1 MATYHE
7 LKAQLADLAR
17 RAEEAKALEIQAV
30 IDDIRAK
37 VAEYGLTEED
47 IFGRR
52 SRAQTKRAFISIPK
66 YRDPKTG
73 AEWTGHGRAPAWIK
87 AVKDRT
93 AFLIAGPAGAA
104 PVKHTSGKAAGKG
117 AASEKTTGSNVAE
130 TKSVRRV
137 NRGAAGKETAQATE

>member
-17 RAEEAKALEIQAV
+17 QAEEVKAVEVQAV

-37 VAEYGLTEED
+37 VAEYGLTEND
-47 IFGRR
+47 IFGRQR
-52 SRAQTKRAFISIPK
+52 RTQTKRAFTGVPQ

-87 AVKDRT
+87 AAKDRT
-93 AFLIAGPAGAA
+93 KFLIAGSAGAA
-104 PVKHTSGKAAGKG
+104 AVKHPSRPAAGKG
-117 AASEKTTGSNVAE
+117 AATKKAAAKRGAEKKLARR
-130 TKSVRRV
+130 VRR
-137 NRGAAGKETAQATE
+137 GSAGKETVEATA